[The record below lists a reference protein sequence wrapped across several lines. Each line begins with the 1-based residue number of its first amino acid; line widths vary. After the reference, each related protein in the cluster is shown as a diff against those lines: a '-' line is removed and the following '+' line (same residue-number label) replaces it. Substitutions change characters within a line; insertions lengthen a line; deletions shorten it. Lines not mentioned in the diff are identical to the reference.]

1 MTTIDILST
10 DVDRTTPQATIRVWD
25 LPTRAFHWL
34 LVLAVAVGVATAF
47 FAPEWMLGLHVW
59 AGYGLGTLLVFRVVW
74 AVFGSEYSRVDSF
87 AFPPR
92 KVIKHLRDLA
102 AGRAEHSVG
111 HNPAGA
117 TMIFALAVVLA
128 GILAS
133 GLVTL
138 GGQEKQGVLA
148 GIVPY
153 ALGHGAK
160 DVHEALT
167 NLLLVMVAL
176 HVGGVVMESL
186 RSRSNLVAAM
196 MTGRKR
202 VPVALAAAPRRRA
215 RPLAAGVM
223 LAIAAA
229 VICAGLAALASLPPP
244 GVPRL
249 APNPLYQKECGACHY
264 DFHPSLL
271 PAASWTAMMSGLD
284 DHFGENADLPG
295 AKREAIADWL
305 VANAAERWDTEAAN
319 NLRAVSTAQPLRVT
333 ATRYWKRRHRDIP
346 AAAFAAKAV
355 GSRVNCVA
363 CHRDAR
369 TGRFDDQSIDIPK
382 EKP

>member
-10 DVDRTTPQATIRVWD
+10 DADRAPPRATVPVWD
-25 LPTRAFHWL
+25 APTRAFHWFL
-34 LVLAVAVGVATAF
+34 ALAVAVGAVTGF

-59 AGYGLGTLLVFRVVW
+59 SGYGLGALLIFRVVW
-74 AVFGSEYSRVDSF
+74 AFFGSEYSRVDSF

-92 KVIKHLRDLA
+92 MVIHHLRELLT
-102 AGRAEHSVG
+102 GRAAHSIG

-117 TMIFALAVVLA
+117 AMIFALAVVLA
-128 GILAS
+128 GILVT
-133 GLVTL
+133 GLITL
-138 GGQEKQGVLA
+138 GGQEKQGFLA

-153 ALGHGAK
+153 TLGHGAK
-160 DVHEALT
+160 EVHEALT
-167 NLLLVMVAL
+167 NLLLVLVAL
-176 HVGGVVMESL
+176 HVGGVIMESL

-202 VPVALAAAPRRRA
+202 VPAALAARPRRRA
-215 RPLAAGVM
+215 RPLAAAVAF
-223 LAIAAA
+223 AIAAT
-229 VICAGLAALASLPPP
+229 VIGAGIAALASLPPR
-244 GVPRL
+244 GVPSL
-249 APNPLYQKECGACHY
+249 APNPLYAKECGACHY

-284 DHFGENADLPG
+284 DHFGEDASLP
-295 AKREAIADWL
+295 AASSDAIAGWL
-305 VANAAERWDTEAAN
+305 VGNAAERWDTEAAN
-319 NLRAVSTAQPLRVT
+319 NLRTVAQDQPMRVT
-333 ATRYWKRRHRDIP
+333 ATRFWKRRHRNIP
-346 AAAFAAKAV
+346 DAVFAGKAV

-382 EKP
+382 ENP